1 VNVHRLDARSDTTLG
16 EVGRVRERADLLLAE
31 LHAHSTWS
39 DGRLSLAALVDLYG
53 EQGFDVLC
61 ITDHVHP
68 PDDPWA
74 HLGVPAERF
83 GDYIAAI
90 ASEAE
95 RACDQYGLLVVP
107 GLELTV
113 NHADPDLAA
122 HAVAIG
128 LRSYVS
134 LEEGLERGLV
144 AARDA
149 GAALVAAHPS
159 GPAISEEPA
168 GATRRFW
175 RELEALA
182 GLVDRFE
189 LINGHRAYGWVAE
202 AQLPAVAAG
211 DFHWIDHL
219 SGWKTL
225 LPCARDEQMI
235 VACLRSR
242 ATLHLAPFSPG
253 AAPARLAA

>member
-1 VNVHRLDARSDTTLG
+1 M
-16 EVGRVRERADLLLAE
+16 REQPRLLLAE

-39 DGRLSLAALVDLYG
+39 DGRLAIADLVDLYG
-53 EQGFDVLC
+53 EHGFDVLC
-61 ITDHVHP
+61 ITDHIHP
-68 PDDPWA
+68 HDDPWA

-83 GDYIAAI
+83 DEYLAAI
-90 ASEAE
+90 ASEDE
-95 RACDQYGLLVVP
+95 RAREQYGLLVLP

-134 LEEGLERGLV
+134 LDEGLERGLV

-149 GAALVAAHPS
+149 GAALIAAHPS
-159 GPAISEEPA
+159 GAATPEEPA

-175 RELEALA
+175 AELAALA

-189 LINGHRAYGWVAE
+189 LINGHRTYGWVAE
-202 AQLPAVAAG
+202 AKLPAVAAG
-211 DFHWIDHL
+211 DFHWAEHL

-225 LPCARDEQMI
+225 LPCARNESAI
-235 VACLRSR
+235 ITCLRSR
-242 ATLHLAPFSPG
+242 AALHLAPFSAG
-253 AAPARLAA
+253 AASARLVA

>member
-1 VNVHRLDARSDTTLG
+1 MG
-16 EVGRVRERADLLLAE
+16 EVGPMRNRPDLLLAE

-39 DGRLSLAALVDLYG
+39 DGCLPIPALVDLYG
-53 EQGFDVLC
+53 SHGVDVLC

-74 HLGVPAERF
+74 RLGVPADRF
-83 GDYIAAI
+83 GEYVAEIEG
-90 ASEAE
+90 EAE
-95 RACDQYGLLVVP
+95 RAREQYGLLVLP
-107 GLELTV
+107 GSELTV

-122 HAVAIG
+122 HAVAVG

-134 LEEGLERGLV
+134 LVEGLERGLV

-159 GPAISEEPA
+159 GAATPEEPV
-168 GATRRFW
+168 GATRRFS
-175 RELEALA
+175 RELEALG

-211 DFHWIDHL
+211 DFHRIEHL
-219 SGWKTL
+219 FGWKTL
-225 LPCARDEQMI
+225 LPCAREEQA
-235 VACLRSR
+235 VVDCLRSEAR
-242 ATLHLAPFSPG
+242 LHLAPFSPR

>member
-1 VNVHRLDARSDTTLG
+1 MH
-16 EVGRVRERADLLLAE
+16 ERTGLLLAE

-39 DGRLSLAALVDLYG
+39 DGRLALAALVDLYG
-53 EQGFDVLC
+53 EHGFDVLC

-68 PDDPWA
+68 PDDAWA
-74 HLGVPAERF
+74 HLGVPANRF
-83 GDYIAAI
+83 DEYIEAI

-95 RACDQYGLLVVP
+95 RAREQYGLLVVP
-107 GLELTV
+107 GSELTV

-128 LRSYVS
+128 LRSYVP
-134 LEEGLERGLV
+134 LAEGLEAGLV

-159 GPAISEEPA
+159 GPVSADEPA

-175 RELEALA
+175 CELESLG

-202 AQLPAVAAG
+202 ARLPAVAAG
-211 DFHWIDHL
+211 DFHSIEQL
-219 SGWKTL
+219 AGWKTL
-225 LPCARDEQMI
+225 LPCSKDEQAI

-242 ATLHLAPFSPG
+242 AMLHLAPFSPG